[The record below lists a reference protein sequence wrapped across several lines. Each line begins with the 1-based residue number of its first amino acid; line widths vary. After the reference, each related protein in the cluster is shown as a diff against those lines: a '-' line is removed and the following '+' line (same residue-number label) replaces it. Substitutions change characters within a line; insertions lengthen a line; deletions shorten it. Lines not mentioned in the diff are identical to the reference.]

1 MPGGKIGPILLGALR
16 PRRTHEG
23 PWCGQNP
30 TGYELV
36 AASAVRSL
44 GLRLGFTPRFDRG
57 AIELNTRRSTHA
69 ERRRPALIVIGL
81 VTFLKPCAF
90 GAPQAAS
97 GLDQRHQPN
106 ERTAVSSMPSISF
119 AETAKMPL
127 DSRRLILVRP
137 RQ

>member
-1 MPGGKIGPILLGALR
+1 MPGGKIVPILLGALR

-81 VTFLKPCAF
+81 VTFLKPCRRKRLR
-90 GAPQAAS
+90 
-97 GLDQRHQPN
+97 GLTNVTNPMNGRPCLQCP
-106 ERTAVSSMPSISF
+106 VS
-119 AETAKMPL
+119 
-127 DSRRLILVRP
+127 R
-137 RQ
+137 